1 MSKSLGNFLT
11 IDDLLNKYDANTIRF
26 FILTNHYR
34 MPVEFSDEALTS
46 AQSGVKRLLNAKRTP
61 INENLDITSTEE
73 YKLFT
78 DAMDE
83 DLNTSKALAILF
95 ELTNK
100 ANKDDVNAFTILY
113 KLATV
118 LGFSFDKASLSE
130 DEIQNALKHVC
141 EVLNED
147 FKTINELL
155 EFRNKAREEKNWDI
169 ADKIRVALS
178 DVGIVVKDSKEG
190 TILEAK

>member
-1 MSKSLGNFLT
+1 MEKKFISIGSETLAYLDEGQGDVVLMVHGNMSSSVHYEPLITRIKGKYRCVAV
-11 IDDLLNKYDANTIRF
+11 DLRGFGDSTYNNRF
-26 FILTNHYR
+26 DTL
-34 MPVEFSDEALTS
+34 
-46 AQSGVKRLLNAKRTP
+46 
-61 INENLDITSTEE
+61 EE
-73 YKLFT
+73 
-78 DAMDE
+78 
-83 DLNTSKALAILF
+83 LA
-95 ELTNK
+95 
-100 ANKDDVNAFTILY
+100 DDVNAFTILY

>member
-1 MSKSLGNFLT
+1 
-11 IDDLLNKYDANTIRF
+11 
-26 FILTNHYR
+26 
-34 MPVEFSDEALTS
+34 
-46 AQSGVKRLLNAKRTP
+46 
-61 INENLDITSTEE
+61 
-73 YKLFT
+73 
-78 DAMDE
+78 MDE

-147 FKTINELL
+147 FKTIKIDLL
-155 EFRNKAREEKNWDI
+155 FIIDLF
-169 ADKIRVALS
+169 KICL
-178 DVGIVVKDSKEG
+178 IYF
-190 TILEAK
+190 I